1 MMSRFDRVSATLIVA
16 VLALGATRLAV
27 AQPTPAY
34 EAPGTYRPAEV
45 LPKELVRGP
54 RWEVVAPV
62 VSDGYM
68 YRFKVKSDYGMFDAT
83 GVGAL
88 RKLVGEIAAIAKL
101 KEIRASKAFASAV
114 ADSATGPFRFAKN
127 LIVHPVDT
135 FTGVPKGMYQLT
147 EDVAEAVATDKNPS
161 DDPVY
166 KKALL
171 VSGRKRDYASQLG
184 VDVYSSNKVL
194 QEELNSVG
202 WAAAVGNLTVS
213 AALMP
218 VGGAAGAALSGV
230 RWSNAINDY
239 TKAQPASRLQVISE
253 EKLTASGISPE
264 LARRFVN
271 QPRFTPRQY
280 ILIAESLARLGP
292 APARGREAFVETALG
307 AADAAEADYYSA
319 VAQMLRGYHETVSPI
334 VEVRMSRRLAVARAE
349 NGNTVVPMPVDFLVW
364 TETVDH
370 RSGDLVTAH
379 RESGASGQPQL
390 WLTGTASRP
399 AMQQLVERKLAVIED
414 ARRRV
419 EILD

>member
-1 MMSRFDRVSATLIVA
+1 MSWLGRVSAVLIVA
-16 VLALGATRLAV
+16 MLALVAAGLAV
-27 AQPTPAY
+27 AQQGPLY
-34 EAPGTYRPAEV
+34 EAPGTYRPSDV

-54 RWEVVAPV
+54 RWEVVNPV
-62 VSDGYM
+62 VADGYM
-68 YRFKVKSDYGMFDAT
+68 FRFKVKSDYGMFDAT

-88 RKLVGEIAAIAKL
+88 RKLVGEVAAIAKL
-101 KEIRASKAFASAV
+101 KEIKASKAFATAV

-135 FTGVPKGMYQLT
+135 LTGVPKGMYKLT
-147 EDVAEAVATDKNPS
+147 EDVAETVVTERSPT

-171 VSGRKRDYASQLG
+171 VSGRKREYAAELG

-218 VGGAAGAALSGV
+218 VGGAAGAALTGV
-230 RWSNAINDY
+230 RWSNAVNDY
-239 TKAQPASRLQVISE
+239 VKAEPAGRLKVIAE
-253 EKLTASGISPE
+253 DKLKEAGLSPE
-264 LARRFVN
+264 LTRRFVN
-271 QPRFTPRQY
+271 QTRFTPRHY
-280 ILIAESLARLGP
+280 IIIAESLARLGP
-292 APARGREAFVETALG
+292 PPARGREAFLETALG
-307 AADAAEADYYSA
+307 AEDESEADYYSA

-334 VEVRMSRRLAVARAE
+334 VEIRMSRRIALARAQ
-349 NGNTVVPMPVDFLVW
+349 NGNTMVPLPVDFLFW
-364 TETVDH
+364 TETVDQ
-370 RSGDLVTAH
+370 RSQHLVATH
-379 RESGASGQPQL
+379 RESGATGQAQL
-390 WLTGTASRP
+390 WLTGTATRP
-399 AMQQLVERKLAVIED
+399 AMQQLVDRRLAVIED